1 MLAIIGLGT
10 RFHPNENATL
20 AKRTPFAAFA
30 PHLVENPRKRGLEDE
45 RWGRRKPRKQG
56 RGSIEDRPSADIAAH
71 AAVDHGL
78 AGRGAAEHRHEPPAL
93 LELAGERMRY
103 DLARSI
109 DEDDIVRG
117 TSLPALRQRT
127 GHDCGVAHAD
137 GREIFAREASQRLV
151 LLERDHGACE

>member
-1 MLAIIGLGT
+1 MTNVSHNWAGNPLSPQ
-10 RFHPNENATL
+10 RKRHL

-30 PHLVENPRKRGLEDE
+30 PHLVENPRKRRLEDE
-45 RWGRRKPRKQG
+45 GGGRRKPWKQG
-56 RGSIEDRPSADIAAH
+56 RGGIEDRPSADIAAQ

-78 AGRGAAEHRHEPPAL
+78 GGRGAAEHRHEPLAL

-103 DLARSI
+103 DLACSI

-137 GREIFAREASQRLV
+137 GREIFA
-151 LLERDHGACE
+151 